1 MVTLYGGIVMDKIT
15 IVKKAAII
23 TSIDWVL
30 CYSCLIYLE
39 SLSLPPEK
47 HSYHEDLLIISML
60 IPTIINSMLFPFV
73 LRNIGKKTLLKII
86 L

>member
-1 MVTLYGGIVMDKIT
+1 MDKIT